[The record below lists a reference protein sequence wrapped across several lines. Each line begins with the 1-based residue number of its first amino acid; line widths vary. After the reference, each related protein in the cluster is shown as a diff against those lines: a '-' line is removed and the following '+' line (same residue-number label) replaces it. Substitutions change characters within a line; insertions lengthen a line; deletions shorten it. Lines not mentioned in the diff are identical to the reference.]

1 MSKQYPIHL
10 FLDLEETIIDNWESK
25 NIINIDKIKNT
36 IDYSNPDHLHIY
48 SAAIWDSNDVTE
60 FNNKLRD
67 NLEIL
72 LKRKLIRSYQWNMLK
87 NVQIGFRMICQF
99 KNSY

>member
-1 MSKQYPIHL
+1 M
-10 FLDLEETIIDNWESK
+10 
-25 NIINIDKIKNT
+25 INIDKIKNT
-36 IDYSNPDHLHIY
+36 IDYLNPDHLHIY
-48 SAAIWDSNDVTE
+48 SAAIWDLNDVNE

-72 LKRKLIRSYQWNMLK
+72 LKRKIDQVISMEYAK

-99 KNSY
+99 KNFY